1 MLRFKDTFDAIEA
14 YVVWRW
20 RLRRMST
27 SDRRWPR
34 LVRRRGLLG
43 LLALLAL
50 LVAPVVIVGQHLGLI
65 GAVLAAPVIFLAI
78 HHLLVVMVRR
88 LLFHL
93 PQHDVGSARTL
104 QGTCT
109 VLEIFVGTKWSRL
122 RKKRTHQTL
131 RSACAWLTQQA
142 RAHGVAL
149 DFRHERLPDLPWDH
163 AFQQVSIRDL
173 ESDENR
179 RVRQDMEASIE
190 RVVAAHLA
198 SSQAAPGSYFV
209 VAHVEQDDVGYAVN
223 ASNSLNDRIDLE
235 ICVCSGS
242 SLPGTYAH
250 EILHLF
256 GARDLYYYSWMSL
269 LAGRIFDEAGEHQWL
284 ADQQMAIFRREFGGT
299 VMARGRTPL
308 DGLEVHPLTAHE
320 VGWAV
325 PRAVRRAA
333 VRAYDRALIASCDAM
348 FQER

>member
-1 MLRFKDTFDAIEA
+1 MDTFDAIEA
-14 YVVWRW
+14 YAVWRW

-27 SDRRWPR
+27 SNRRWPR

-43 LLALLAL
+43 LLGLLAL
-50 LVAPVVIVGQHLGLI
+50 LVAPVVIVGQYLGLI
-65 GAVLAAPVIFLAI
+65 GALLLGPVISFAI
-78 HHLLVVMVRR
+78 HHLLLVMVRR

-109 VLEIFVGTKWSRL
+109 VLEIFVGTKWSRP
-122 RKKRTHQTL
+122 RRKRTHQAL

-149 DFRHERLPDLPWDH
+149 EFRHERLPDLRWEH
-163 AFQQVSIRDL
+163 AVPPISICHPD
-173 ESDENR
+173 SDEDR
-179 RVRQDMEASIE
+179 RVRQDLEASVA
-190 RVVAAHLA
+190 RVVAEHLA
-198 SSQAAPGSYFV
+198 SRQATPESYFV
-209 VAHVEQDDVGYAVN
+209 VVHVEQDGVGYATS
-223 ASNSLNDRIDLE
+223 AANSLNDVTDLE

-242 SLPGTYAH
+242 ALPSTYAH

-256 GARDLYYYSWMSL
+256 GARDLYHNKWLSL
-269 LAGRIFDEAGEHQWL
+269 TVRKLIDDADDRRWY
-284 ADQQMAIFRREFGGT
+284 ADQEVATFTREFGGT
-299 VMARGRTPL
+299 VMSNDSASF
-308 DGLEVHPLTAHE
+308 DALEVHPLTAHA

-325 PRAVRRAA
+325 PRAVRMAG
-333 VRAYDRALIASCDAM
+333 VRAYDRALAASFDAM